1 MDSTLIPVP
10 RKTGPW
16 LSLESSYTRVIIAIV
31 LIALGYLAL
40 VAYFVNSYTQRL
52 YEVHEQEV
60 KRVVDLGLAALDPLR
75 QETSPTR
82 SMEQYRR
89 EGAILI
95 RDLTHRYRLGENY
108 LFMGTTS
115 GLMLVHPYEPEL
127 EFTNQWELK
136 DANGKLI
143 MQEMIAVATS
153 DDRAG
158 YVEYY
163 DAPPNSNQPERKVT
177 YVVGIP
183 EWNAFIAAGMYMG
196 EVDAQNAQYIRNSLI
211 LTLSLLAL
219 IFIVVFAALRPTLAS
234 YQTLRML
241 FEEVETNPESIPT
254 VPVEKYREGSEA
266 WYLMH
271 SFERMLHQIERSKR
285 AREEAVLNE
294 RHRIARELHDAVSQT
309 LFSATLIADVLPR
322 LYERSEEMG
331 RKRLQEL
338 RELTRGAMAE
348 MRTLLNELRP
358 SALVQTELD
367 ELLRQLTEAVI
378 ARARIPVDLEIEG
391 EFADIAPDVKIA
403 LYRIAQEALNNVFKH
418 AHATQA
424 RVVLRREEGILSLC
438 IADDGRGF
446 DLEATAGERMGLN
459 IMRERTDFINADLV
473 IDTAPGEG
481 TEVRVTWLHPDIR

>member
-1 MDSTLIPVP
+1 
-10 RKTGPW
+10 
-16 LSLESSYTRVIIAIV
+16 
-31 LIALGYLAL
+31 
-40 VAYFVNSYTQRL
+40 
-52 YEVHEQEV
+52 
-60 KRVVDLGLAALDPLR
+60 
-75 QETSPTR
+75 
-82 SMEQYRR
+82 
-89 EGAILI
+89 
-95 RDLTHRYRLGENY
+95 
-108 LFMGTTS
+108 
-115 GLMLVHPYEPEL
+115 
-127 EFTNQWELK
+127 
-136 DANGKLI
+136 
-143 MQEMIAVATS
+143 
-153 DDRAG
+153 
-158 YVEYY
+158 
-163 DAPPNSNQPERKVT
+163 
-177 YVVGIP
+177 IP

-241 FEEVETNPESIPT
+241 IEEVETNPESIPT

-378 ARARIPVDLEIEG
+378 ARARIPVDREIEG
-391 EFADIAPDVKIA
+391 EVADIA

-481 TEVRVTWLHPDIR
+481 TEV

>member
-1 MDSTLIPVP
+1 M
-10 RKTGPW
+10 
-16 LSLESSYTRVIIAIV
+16 
-31 LIALGYLAL
+31 
-40 VAYFVNSYTQRL
+40 
-52 YEVHEQEV
+52 
-60 KRVVDLGLAALDPLR
+60 
-75 QETSPTR
+75 
-82 SMEQYRR
+82 
-89 EGAILI
+89 
-95 RDLTHRYRLGENY
+95 
-108 LFMGTTS
+108 
-115 GLMLVHPYEPEL
+115 
-127 EFTNQWELK
+127 
-136 DANGKLI
+136 
-143 MQEMIAVATS
+143 
-153 DDRAG
+153 
-158 YVEYY
+158 
-163 DAPPNSNQPERKVT
+163 
-177 YVVGIP
+177 
-183 EWNAFIAAGMYMG
+183 
-196 EVDAQNAQYIRNSLI
+196 
-211 LTLSLLAL
+211 
-219 IFIVVFAALRPTLAS
+219 
-234 YQTLRML
+234 
-241 FEEVETNPESIPT
+241 
-254 VPVEKYREGSEA
+254 
-266 WYLMH
+266 
-271 SFERMLHQIERSKR
+271 
-285 AREEAVLNE
+285 
-294 RHRIARELHDAVSQT
+294 
-309 LFSATLIADVLPR
+309 LPR

>member
-1 MDSTLIPVP
+1 
-10 RKTGPW
+10 
-16 LSLESSYTRVIIAIV
+16 
-31 LIALGYLAL
+31 
-40 VAYFVNSYTQRL
+40 
-52 YEVHEQEV
+52 
-60 KRVVDLGLAALDPLR
+60 
-75 QETSPTR
+75 
-82 SMEQYRR
+82 
-89 EGAILI
+89 
-95 RDLTHRYRLGENY
+95 
-108 LFMGTTS
+108 
-115 GLMLVHPYEPEL
+115 
-127 EFTNQWELK
+127 
-136 DANGKLI
+136 
-143 MQEMIAVATS
+143 
-153 DDRAG
+153 
-158 YVEYY
+158 
-163 DAPPNSNQPERKVT
+163 
-177 YVVGIP
+177 
-183 EWNAFIAAGMYMG
+183 
-196 EVDAQNAQYIRNSLI
+196 
-211 LTLSLLAL
+211 TLSLLAL